1 MVYGGEIW
9 FWMVLEGFGRV
20 WKGLEGFGRVQKV
33 KDSFRWCKVIYGGK
47 Q

>member
-1 MVYGGEIW
+1 
-9 FWMVLEGFGRV
+9 MVLDGFGRV
-20 WKGLEGFGRVQKV
+20 WKDLEGFGRVQKV